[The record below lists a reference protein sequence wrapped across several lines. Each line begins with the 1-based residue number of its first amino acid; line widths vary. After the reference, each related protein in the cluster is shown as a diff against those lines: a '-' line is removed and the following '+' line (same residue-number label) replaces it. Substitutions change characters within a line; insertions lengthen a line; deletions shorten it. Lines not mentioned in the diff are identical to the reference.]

1 MITSRL
7 LTSTRVAQGDVLSTE
22 ISGRLVLMNATKGN
36 HVILDDIGNQI
47 WQRLQRSRTVAE
59 LCEDLQGLYDVD
71 RPVLERDVITFLES
85 MRIQGLVEVVPSE

>member
-36 HVILDDIGNQI
+36 YVTLDDIGNQI